1 MTGGA
6 TRAGETIHATLAL
19 YDPKGTYSQHA
30 GVVMTSIF
38 ENTESP
44 VVVHV
49 LHDNTLTEGAR
60 EKFLC
65 TAAKYAQEVHLV
77 DVTPYRD
84 QLDARTVAL
93 AQDACSVGTLY
104 RLLIPDLLSIDRA
117 VYLDC
122 DTLVNLD
129 LRELWEVSLDGNC
142 LAGALDH
149 PGTGLRRLSAEA
161 LRVRLNG
168 GDPASYVNA
177 GVLLM
182 DLDRI
187 RERGSLF
194 QASMDWL
201 AHRGHTARLADQDIL
216 NSLFRGSIKL
226 LDGRFNNR
234 RLEGDPSH
242 SILHMINESKPWLG
256 LTGLPSERLYWRT
269 YLRSAWGDHTTPDEL
284 IDLLSQTASHT
295 PSLHRHTAQC
305 WRQIGRRV
313 RRDILCGEPVIAVGL
328 LARELFHRLAAGL
341 RGGPC

>member
-1 MTGGA
+1 MRGGA
-6 TRAGETIHATLAL
+6 TRTEGPIHAALAL
-19 YDPKGTYSQHA
+19 YDPRGTYSQHA
-30 GVVMTSIF
+30 GVVMASIF

-49 LHDNTLTEGAR
+49 LHDSTLTEEAR
-60 EKFLC
+60 GKFLRP
-65 TAAKYAQEVHLV
+65 AAKYAQEVRLI

-93 AQDACSVGTLY
+93 VQDACSVGTLY
-104 RLLIPDLLSIDRA
+104 RLLIPDLLPVGRV

-149 PGTGLRRLSAEA
+149 PGRGLRRLSAEA

-168 GDPASYVNA
+168 GDPTSYVNA

-194 QASMDWL
+194 RASMDWL
-201 AHRGHTARLADQDIL
+201 ARRRHAARLADQDIL
-216 NSLFRGSIKL
+216 NSLFCGSIKL
-226 LDGRFNNR
+226 LDDRFNNR
-234 RLEGDPSH
+234 RLEEDPSN

-256 LTGLPSERLYWRT
+256 LTGLPSERLYWKA
-269 YLRSAWGDHTTPDEL
+269 YLHSAWGENTTRDEL
-284 IDLLSQTASHT
+284 IDLLSRTASHT

-305 WRQIGRRV
+305 WRRIGLRL
-313 RRDILCGEPVIAVGL
+313 RRDILCGEPVLAVGL
-328 LARELFHRLAAGL
+328 LVREFLHRLAAGL
-341 RGGPC
+341 RGGAR